1 MDDEQTL
8 LLSAKSGDLNAF
20 NGLILQYQNLLFN
33 VAYRILSDED
43 AAADAVQNALI
54 SAYQHFA
61 DFRNGSFR
69 GWLMRITVNMCYD
82 EIRRRSRRPTQS
94 FETVTADGQEFD
106 LLDWLP
112 NSSPSTEYLVETSEL
127 ERTLQS
133 ALQTLPSL
141 YRAVVVLVDVEGYAY
156 EEAAQILGVPTGT
169 IKSRLARA
177 RTQLRFRLG
186 KMEELTVSP
195 LWFTVR
201 ADSHQIPA
209 G

>member
-1 MDDEQTL
+1 MDEEQIL
-8 LLSAKSGDLNAF
+8 LLSARNGDLDAF
-20 NGLILQYQNLLFN
+20 NALILQYQNLLFN
-33 VAYRILSDED
+33 VAFRILSDED

-82 EIRRRSRRPTQS
+82 EIRRKSRHPSQS
-94 FETVTADGQEFD
+94 FEVNTGDGQEFD

-112 NSSPSTEYLVETSEL
+112 DPSSSTEYLVETSEL
-127 ERTLQS
+127 ERTIQS
-133 ALQTLPSL
+133 ALQALPPL
-141 YRAVVVLVDVEGYAY
+141 YRAVAILVDVEGYAY
-156 EEAAQILGVPTGT
+156 EEAADILGVPVGT
-169 IKSRLARA
+169 VKSRLARA
-177 RTQLRFRLG
+177 RVQLRLLLG

-209 G
+209 V

>member
-8 LLSAKSGDLNAF
+8 LLSARNGDLDAF
-20 NGLILQYQNLLFN
+20 NELILRYQDLLFN
-33 VAYRILSDED
+33 LAFRVLADGD

-54 SAYQHFA
+54 SAYLHFA

-69 GWLMRITVNMCYD
+69 SWLMRITVNMCYD
-82 EIRRRSRRPTQS
+82 EIRRKSRRPTLP
-94 FETVTADGQEFD
+94 FERVTSDGQEFD

-133 ALQTLPSL
+133 ALHALPPL
-141 YRAVVVLVDVEGYAY
+141 YRAVAVLVDVEGHAY
-156 EEAAQILGVPTGT
+156 DEAACILGVPVGT

-177 RTQLRFRLG
+177 RAHLRVLLG
-186 KMEELTVSP
+186 GEECHPSAP
-195 LWFTVR
+195 LWFNIQAEPYR
-201 ADSHQIPA
+201 LPSA
-209 G
+209 